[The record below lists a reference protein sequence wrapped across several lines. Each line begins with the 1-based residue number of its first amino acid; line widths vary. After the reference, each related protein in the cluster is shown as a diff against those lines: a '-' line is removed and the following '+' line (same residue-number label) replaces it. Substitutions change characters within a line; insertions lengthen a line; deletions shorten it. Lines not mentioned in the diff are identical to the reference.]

1 MNKVYMKHL
10 DRVDS
15 INSIGNIDRVSNS
28 NVKNFIFP
36 EEEDEEE
43 L

>member
-1 MNKVYMKHL
+1 MKHL